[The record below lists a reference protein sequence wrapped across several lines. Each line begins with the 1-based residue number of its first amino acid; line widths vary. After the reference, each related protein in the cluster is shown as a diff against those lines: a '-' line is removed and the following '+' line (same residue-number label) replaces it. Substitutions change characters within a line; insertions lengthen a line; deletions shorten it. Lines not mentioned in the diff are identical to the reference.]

1 MPFKAEPIVLDD
13 ETRTELERRVRA
25 ATTPQRD
32 LRRAMIVLLAAEGVA
47 SRQIAE
53 RVGMHQSHVAM
64 WRQRF
69 LADGLEG
76 LADLPRPGAPPL
88 YDHDDI
94 LKMAAL
100 ATTTRDPDEPE
111 ATWTYQAL
119 ADELRDEVGVSR
131 SQLWRILDDLDI
143 KPHRFKGWINR
154 RDDPQF
160 WERVQDVCGLYLN
173 RPDNAVVLSMDEKT
187 GIQAKERRQLTRPA
201 GPGRPGREE
210 FEYVRHGT
218 ASLMAALEVHSGEV
232 FATDVVCNNSVTFID
247 FVEQVDAKVAPS
259 LDIHVILDNGSS
271 HVSKLT
277 RGWFEAHPRFHVH
290 YTPVHASWVNQIE
303 LVFSIVTRRVL
314 RRGNFASRADLV
326 SKLMRYIERYNET
339 AQPFAWTYS
348 GQPLKVA
355 V

>member
-13 ETRTELERRVRA
+13 ETAEELERRVRA
-25 ATTPQRD
+25 TTTPQRD
-32 LRRAMIVLLAAEGVA
+32 VRRAMIILLATEGMP

-69 LADGLEG
+69 RADGLEG
-76 LADLPRPGAPPL
+76 LVDHHRPGAPPL

-94 LKMAAL
+94 LKIAAL
-100 ATTTRDPDEPE
+100 ATMARDPDDPE

-131 SQLWRILDDLDI
+131 SQLWRILDDMDI

-154 RDDPQF
+154 RDDPEF
-160 WERVQDVCGLYLN
+160 WDRVQDVCGLYLD
-173 RPDNAVVLSMDEKT
+173 RPDNAVVFSVDEKT
-187 GIQAKERRQLTRPA
+187 GIQAKERCQVTRPA
-201 GPGRPGREE
+201 GPGRACREE

-232 FATDVVCNNSVTFID
+232 FATDIKSNNSVTFID
-247 FVEQVDAKVAPS
+247 FLEQIDAKVAPS

-277 RGWFEAHPRFHVH
+277 RGWFEDHPRFHAH

-326 SKLMRYIERYNET
+326 SKLMRYIDRHNET
-339 AQPFAWTYS
+339 ARPFAWTYS